1 LEHEHRNNTIEVM
14 NQRKEEDFLAIKERF
29 DACTYVVIKQLKL
42 LEGVLMT
49 EPYRLSDVQYEQLM
63 QQEEQIDEHELFISD
78 RVIAAI
84 GLFNPM
90 ARELR
95 QLISYYRISIDLEK
109 MGDLAVSTARLMR
122 SPDDHALFSRFS
134 ESFGDMLSIVIT
146 MVEKALF
153 SFTESDL
160 DYAVWTIR
168 NDDAVDD
175 LHHHLRRNFVRK
187 ELPALR
193 TDPELATLVDMMSI
207 VTCIERIADH
217 ATNIAEAAIFTQ
229 IGEDM
234 RHRDPGTI
242 GDI

>member
-1 LEHEHRNNTIEVM
+1 M
-14 NQRKEEDFLAIKERF
+14 NQRKVEDLHAIKERF
-29 DACTYVVIKQLKL
+29 DSCTLAVIKQLKL
-42 LEGVLMT
+42 LESVLMT
-49 EPYRLSDVQYEQLM
+49 EPYKLTDQQYNQLLK
-63 QQEEQIDEHELFISD
+63 QEELIDDHELYISD

-84 GLFNPM
+84 GLFHPM

-95 QLISYYRISIDLEK
+95 QLISYYRIAIDLEK
-109 MGDLAVSTARLMR
+109 IGDLAISATKLIRE
-122 SPDDHALFSRFS
+122 PDDHALFGRFS

-168 NDDAVDD
+168 NDDAVDE
-175 LHHHLRRNFVRK
+175 LHHNLRKNFVRK
-187 ELPALR
+187 ELPGLQK
-193 TDPELATLVDMMSI
+193 DDELSTLVDMMSI

-217 ATNIAEAAIFTQ
+217 ATNIAEAAIFTL

-234 RHRDPGTI
+234 RHKDVDSLGNVS
-242 GDI
+242 

>member
-1 LEHEHRNNTIEVM
+1 M
-14 NQRKEEDFLAIKERF
+14 NQRKEEDLLAIRERF
-29 DACTYVVIKQLKL
+29 DACTYAVIKQLKL
-42 LEGVLMT
+42 LEGVLLT
-49 EPYRLSDVQYEQLM
+49 EPYRLSDEQIEQLWN
-63 QQEEQIDEHELFISD
+63 QEELIDEHELFISD

-109 MGDLAVSTARLMR
+109 IGDLAISTAKLMR
-122 SPDDHALFSRFS
+122 NPDEHALFSRFS

-160 DYAVWTIR
+160 DYAIWTIR
-168 NDDAVDD
+168 NDDAVDQ
-175 LHHHLRRNFVRK
+175 LHHDFRKNFVRK
-187 ELPALR
+187 ELPLLR
-193 TDPELATLVDMMSI
+193 ADPELSTLIDMMSI

-217 ATNIAEAAIFTQ
+217 ATNVAEAAIFTQ
-229 IGEDM
+229 LGEDM
-234 RHRDPGTI
+234 RHRDPDSLNAI
-242 GDI
+242 